1 MKPKRII
8 SLLLALCLLA
18 ALAACGTAAP
28 KPTDGPAPAPTQAPA
43 PTAAPQPTQAPTE
56 APAPT
61 EEPEVTDAPSVPGE
75 ALTVEYTDDTGRTLT
90 IPAEITRLAVTGPM
104 SQIVLFALAPE
115 KLVATANKWDPGAEA
130 YFAPEYFNLPN
141 LGQLYGGKGELNLE
155 ELLAAAPEIV
165 LDIGEP
171 KKSIGEDL
179 AALTEQTG
187 IPFIHI
193 DADTA
198 SMPEAY
204 RKLGALLGL
213 EDRAEVLAS
222 YCEEIMA
229 LANDTMARVGASRV
243 KMLYLLGDQGLNVI
257 AKGSYHA
264 EIIDL
269 VSDNAAV
276 LADPSSKGTGNETD
290 MEQLL
295 LWDPDFIVFSY
306 ASVGDAVGQDPVWQQ
321 LSAIQNGRYAKA
333 PYGPYNWMGFPA
345 SVQRYLGILWLLDT
359 LYPDYV
365 DYDLF
370 TEVNRFYELFFHC
383 TLTEEQYRAILG

>member
-8 SLLLALCLLA
+8 SLLLALCLVL
-18 ALAACGTAAP
+18 ALAACSAPTP
-28 KPTDGPAPAPTQAPA
+28 KPTDAPAPTQTPA

-61 EEPEVTDAPSVPGE
+61 EEPEVTDAPPVPGE
-75 ALTVEYTDDTGRTLT
+75 ALTVEYTDDTGRTLA

-193 DADTA
+193 DAFTA
-198 SMPEAY
+198 TMPDAY
-204 RKLGALLGL
+204 RKLGTLLGL
-213 EDRAEVLAS
+213 EDRAEVLAQ

-229 LANDTMARVGASRV
+229 LAEDTMAKVGENRV
-243 KMLYLLGDQGLNVI
+243 KMLYLLGDEGLNVI
-257 AKGSYHA
+257 AEGSYHS

-269 VSDNAAV
+269 VADNAAV
-276 LADPSSKGTGNETD
+276 LEDPSSKGTGNETD

-295 LWDPDFIVFSY
+295 LWDPDYIVFSY
-306 ASVGDAVGQDPVWQQ
+306 DSVGDKVGEDPLWQQ
-321 LSAIQNGRYAKA
+321 LSAVKNGNYAKA

-345 SVQRYLGILWLLDT
+345 SVQRYLGILWLLKT

>member
-1 MKPKRII
+1 MKPKRIV
-8 SLLLALCLLA
+8 SLLLALCLVL
-18 ALAACGTAAP
+18 ALAACGESAP
-28 KPTDGPAPAPTQAPA
+28 KPTDGPAPAPTE
-43 PTAAPQPTQAPTE
+43 APQPTQAPTE

-61 EEPEVTDAPSVPGE
+61 EEPEVTNAPSVPGE

-90 IPAEITRLAVTGPM
+90 IPAEITRVAVSGPM

-276 LADPSSKGTGNETD
+276 LEDPSSKGTGNETD

-306 ASVGDAVGQDPVWQQ
+306 DSVGDTVGQDPVWQQ

>member
-8 SLLLALCLLA
+8 SLLLALCLVL
-18 ALAACGTAAP
+18 ALAACSAPTP
-28 KPTDGPAPAPTQAPA
+28 KPTDGPAPA

-61 EEPEVTDAPSVPGE
+61 EEPEVTDAPPVPGE

-115 KLVATANKWDPGAEA
+115 KLVATANEWD
-130 YFAPEYFNLPN
+130 
-141 LGQLYGGKGELNLE
+141 QLYGGNGELNLE

-193 DADTA
+193 DAFTA
-198 SMPEAY
+198 TMPEAY
-204 RKLGALLGL
+204 RKLGTLLGL
-213 EDRAEVLAS
+213 EDRAEVLAQ

-229 LANDTMARVGASRV
+229 LAEDTMAKVGENRV
-243 KMLYLLGDQGLNVI
+243 KMLYLLGDEGLNVI
-257 AKGSYHA
+257 AEGSYHS

-269 VSDNAAV
+269 VADNAAV
-276 LADPSSKGTGNETD
+276 LEDPSSKGTGNETD

-295 LWDPDFIVFSY
+295 LWDPDYIVFSY
-306 ASVGDAVGQDPVWQQ
+306 DSVGDKVGEDPLWQQ
-321 LSAIQNGRYAKA
+321 LSAVKNGNYAKS

-345 SVQRYLGILWLLDT
+345 SVQRYLGILWLLKT

>member
-8 SLLLALCLLA
+8 SLLLALCLVL
-18 ALAACGTAAP
+18 ALAACSAPTP
-28 KPTDGPAPAPTQAPA
+28 KPTDAPAPTQAPT

-61 EEPEVTDAPSVPGE
+61 EEPEVTDAPPVPGE

-90 IPAEITRLAVTGPM
+90 IPAQITRLAVTGPM

-115 KLVATANKWDPGAEA
+115 KLVATANEWDPGAEA

-193 DADTA
+193 DAFTA
-198 SMPEAY
+198 TMPEAY
-204 RKLGALLGL
+204 RKLGTLLGL
-213 EDRAEVLAS
+213 EDRAEVLAQ

-229 LANDTMARVGASRV
+229 LAEDTMAKVGENRV
-243 KMLYLLGDQGLNVI
+243 KMLYLLGDEGLNVI
-257 AKGSYHA
+257 AEGSYHS

-269 VSDNAAV
+269 VADNAAV
-276 LADPSSKGTGNETD
+276 LDDPSSKGTGNETD

-295 LWDPDFIVFSY
+295 LWDPDYIVFSY
-306 ASVGDAVGQDPVWQQ
+306 DSVGDKVGEDPLWQQ
-321 LSAIQNGRYAKA
+321 LSAVKNGNYAKS

-345 SVQRYLGILWLLDT
+345 SVQRYLGILWLLKT

>member
-1 MKPKRII
+1 MKIKRIV
-8 SLLLALCLLA
+8 SLLLALCLVLA
-18 ALAACGTAAP
+18 LTACGESAP
-28 KPTDGPAPAPTQAPA
+28 KPTEAPAPAETPAPTQAPQPTQAPA
-43 PTAAPQPTQAPTE
+43 PTAEP
-56 APAPT
+56 APAETT
-61 EEPEVTDAPSVPGE
+61 EPKPE
-75 ALTVEYTDDTGRTLT
+75 TVEYTDDTGRTLT
-90 IPAEITRLAVTGPM
+90 IPAEITRIAVTGPM

-115 KLVATANKWDPGAEA
+115 KMIAVANAWDAGAEA
-130 YFAPEYFNLPN
+130 YFAPEYFRLPV

-155 ELLAAAPEIV
+155 ELLAAAPEVV
-165 LDIGEP
+165 LDVGEP

-193 DADTA
+193 DAYTA
-198 SMPEAY
+198 TMPDAY

-213 EDRAEVLAS
+213 EDRAETLAQ

-229 LANDTMARVGASRV
+229 LVEDTMAKVGDNRV
-243 KMLYLLGDQGLNVI
+243 KMLYLLGDEGLNVI
-257 AKGSYHA
+257 AQGSYHS

-295 LWDPDFIVFSY
+295 LWDPEFIVFSY
-306 ASVGDAVGQDPVWQQ
+306 DSVGDTVGDDPLWQQ
-321 LSAIQNGRYAKA
+321 LGAIKNGNYAKA

-345 SVQRYLGILWLLDT
+345 SVQRYLGILWLLKT

>member
-1 MKPKRII
+1 MKLKRIV
-8 SLLLALCLLA
+8 SLLLALCLVL
-18 ALAACGTAAP
+18 ALAACGESAP
-28 KPTDGPAPAPTQAPA
+28 KPTDGPAPAPTE
-43 PTAAPQPTQAPTE
+43 APQPTQAPTE

-193 DADTA
+193 DAFTA
-198 SMPEAY
+198 TMPDAY
-204 RKLGALLGL
+204 RKLGTLLGL
-213 EDRAEVLAS
+213 EDRAEVLAQ

-229 LANDTMARVGASRV
+229 LAEDTMAKVGENRV
-243 KMLYLLGDQGLNVI
+243 KMLYLLGDEGLNVI
-257 AKGSYHA
+257 AEGSYHS

-269 VSDNAAV
+269 VADNAAV
-276 LADPSSKGTGNETD
+276 LDDPSSKGTGNETD

-295 LWDPDFIVFSY
+295 LWDPEFIVFSY
-306 ASVGDAVGQDPVWQQ
+306 DSVGDKVGDDPLWQQ
-321 LSAIQNGRYAKA
+321 LSAVKNGRYAVA

-383 TLTEEQYRAILG
+383 TLTEEQYRTILG

>member
-8 SLLLALCLLA
+8 SLLLALCLVL
-18 ALAACGTAAP
+18 ALAACSAPTP
-28 KPTDGPAPAPTQAPA
+28 KPTDAPAPTQTPA

-56 APAPT
+56 TPAPT
-61 EEPEVTDAPSVPGE
+61 EEPEVTDAPPVPGE
-75 ALTVEYTDDTGRTLT
+75 ALTVEYTDDTGRTLA

-193 DADTA
+193 DAFTA
-198 SMPEAY
+198 TMPDAY
-204 RKLGALLGL
+204 RKLGTLLGL
-213 EDRAEVLAS
+213 EDRAEVLAQ

-229 LANDTMARVGASRV
+229 LAEDTMAKVGENRV
-243 KMLYLLGDQGLNVI
+243 KMLYLLGDEGLNVI
-257 AKGSYHA
+257 AEGSYHS

-269 VSDNAAV
+269 VADNAAV
-276 LADPSSKGTGNETD
+276 LEDPSSKGTGNETD

-295 LWDPDFIVFSY
+295 LWDPDYIVFSY
-306 ASVGDAVGQDPVWQQ
+306 DSVGDKVGEDPLWQQ
-321 LSAIQNGRYAKA
+321 LSAVKNGNYAKS

-345 SVQRYLGILWLLDT
+345 SVQRYLGILWLLKT

-383 TLTEEQYRAILG
+383 TLTEEQYQAILG

>member
-28 KPTDGPAPAPTQAPA
+28 KPTDGPAPAPTD
-43 PTAAPQPTQAPTE
+43 APQPTQEPTE

-61 EEPEVTDAPSVPGE
+61 EEPEVTAAPPMPGE
-75 ALTVEYTDDTGRTLT
+75 ALAVEYTDDTGRTLT

-193 DADTA
+193 DAFTA
-198 SMPEAY
+198 TMPDAY
-204 RKLGALLGL
+204 RKLGTLLGL
-213 EDRAEVLAS
+213 EDRAEVLAQ

-229 LANDTMARVGASRV
+229 LAEDTMAKVGENRV
-243 KMLYLLGDQGLNVI
+243 KMLYLLGDEGLNVI
-257 AKGSYHA
+257 AEGSYHS

-269 VSDNAAV
+269 VADNAAV
-276 LADPSSKGTGNETD
+276 LDDPSSKGTGNETD

-295 LWDPDFIVFSY
+295 LWDPDYIVFSY
-306 ASVGDAVGQDPVWQQ
+306 DSVGDKW
-321 LSAIQNGRYAKA
+321 GRT
-333 PYGPYNWMGFPA
+333 PCG
-345 SVQRYLGILWLLDT
+345 SS
-359 LYPDYV
+359 
-365 DYDLF
+365 
-370 TEVNRFYELFFHC
+370 
-383 TLTEEQYRAILG
+383 

>member
-1 MKPKRII
+1 MKFKRVI
-8 SLLLALCLLA
+8 SLLSALCLLLALC
-18 ALAACGTAAP
+18 ACGEGAA
-28 KPTDGPAPAPTQAPA
+28 KPTEAPA
-43 PTAAPQPTQAPTE
+43 PTAAPTQAPQPTPAPTE

-61 EEPEVTDAPSVPGE
+61 EEPTVTEAPPIPGE
-75 ALTVEYTDDTGRTLT
+75 ALPVEYIDDTGRTLT
-90 IPAEITRLAVTGPM
+90 IPAEITRVAVSGPM

-115 KLVATANKWDPGAEA
+115 KLIAVSNKWDPGAEA
-130 YFAPEYFNLPN
+130 YFAPEYFNLPI

-165 LDIGEP
+165 LDVGEP

-193 DADTA
+193 DAAT
-198 SMPEAY
+198 STMPDAF

-213 EDRAEVLAS
+213 EDRAEVLAQ

-229 LANDTMARVGASRV
+229 LAEDTMAKVGENRVR
-243 KMLYLLGDQGLNVI
+243 MLYLLGDEGLNVI
-257 AKGSYHA
+257 ARGSYHS

-269 VSDNAAV
+269 VSENAAV
-276 LADPSSKGTGNETD
+276 LDEPSSKGTGNETD
-290 MEQLL
+290 MEQIL
-295 LWDPDFIVFSY
+295 LWDPEFIVFAY
-306 ASVGDAVGQDPVWQQ
+306 DSVGDEVGEDPLWQQ
-321 LSAIQNGRYAKA
+321 LSAVKNGHYAKA

-345 SVQRYLGILWLLDT
+345 SVQRYLGILWLLKT

-383 TLTEEQYRAILG
+383 TLTQEQYQSILG

>member
-1 MKPKRII
+1 MKIKRIV
-8 SLLLALCLLA
+8 SLLLSLCLLL
-18 ALAACGTAAP
+18 ALAACGTPAA
-28 KPTDGPAPAPTQAPA
+28 KPTEAPVQPTAEPTQAPQ
-43 PTAAPQPTQAPTE
+43 PTAEPVPTE
-56 APAPT
+56 APA
-61 EEPEVTDAPSVPGE
+61 EKPE
-75 ALTVEYTDDTGRTLT
+75 TVEYTDDTGRTLI
-90 IPAEITRLAVTGPM
+90 IPGEITRIAVTGPM

-115 KLVATANKWDPGAEA
+115 KLVGISNKWDPGAEA
-130 YFAPEYFNLPN
+130 YFQPEYFSLPV

-155 ELLAAAPEIV
+155 ELLAAAPQIV
-165 LDIGEP
+165 LDVGEA
-171 KKSIGEDL
+171 KKSVGEDL
-179 AALTEQTG
+179 DALTQQTG

-198 SMPEAY
+198 GMGDAY

-213 EDRAEVLAS
+213 EDRAEVLAD
-222 YCEEIMA
+222 YCDEILA
-229 LANDTMARVGASRV
+229 LAKETMAKVGDKRV
-243 KMLYLLGDQGLNVI
+243 KMLYLLGDLGLNVI

-276 LADPSSKGTGNETD
+276 LDDPSSKGTGNETD
-290 MEQLL
+290 LEQLL
-295 LWDPDFIVFSY
+295 LWDPEFIVFAY
-306 ASVGDAVGQDPVWQQ
+306 DSVGDKVGEDPVWQQ
-321 LSAIQNGRYAKA
+321 LSAVKSGNYAKA

-345 SVQRYLGILWLLDT
+345 SVQRYLGILWLLKT

-383 TLTEEQYRAILG
+383 TLTEEQYLAILG

>member
-1 MKPKRII
+1 MKPKRIV
-8 SLLLALCLLA
+8 SLLLALCFVLA
-18 ALAACGTAAP
+18 LSACGESAP
-28 KPTDGPAPAPTQAPA
+28 KPTDGPAPAPTEAPA
-43 PTAAPQPTQAPTE
+43 PTAAPTE

-61 EEPEVTDAPSVPGE
+61 EEPEVTAAPPVPGE
-75 ALTVEYTDDTGRTLT
+75 ALAVDYTDDTGRTLT
-90 IPAEITRLAVTGPM
+90 IPGEITRIAVTGPM

-115 KLVATANKWDPGAEA
+115 KLVATANEWDPGAEA

-165 LDIGEP
+165 LDVGEP

-187 IPFIHI
+187 IPFLHI
-193 DADTA
+193 DAATA
-198 SMPEAY
+198 TMPEAY

-213 EDRAEVLAS
+213 EERAETLAQ
-222 YCEEIMA
+222 YCEEIMS
-229 LANDTMARVGASRV
+229 LAEDTMAKVGENRV
-243 KMLYLLGDQGLNVI
+243 KMLYLLGDEGLNVI

-276 LADPSSKGTGNETD
+276 LDDPSSKGTGNETD

-295 LWDPDFIVFSY
+295 LWNPEFIVFSY
-306 ASVGDAVGQDPVWQQ
+306 DSVGDTVGEDPVWQQ
-321 LSAIQNGRYAKA
+321 LDAVKNGKYAKA

-383 TLTEEQYRAILG
+383 TLTEEQYRAIVG

>member
-1 MKPKRII
+1 MNTKRIV
-8 SLLLALCLLA
+8 SLLLALCLLL

-28 KPTDGPAPAPTQAPA
+28 KPTEAPAP
-43 PTAAPQPTQAPTE
+43 APTE
-56 APAPT
+56 APAPAPT
-61 EEPEVTDAPSVPGE
+61 EAPASTEAPQPATEPEVTEAPPVPGE

-90 IPAEITRLAVTGPM
+90 IPAEISRVAVTGPM
-104 SQIVLFALAPE
+104 SQIVFFALAPE
-115 KLVATANKWDPGAEA
+115 KLVATANEWDPGAEA

-171 KKSIGEDL
+171 KKNVGEDL

-193 DADTA
+193 DAFTA
-198 SMPEAY
+198 TMPEAY
-204 RKLGALLGL
+204 RKLGSLLGL
-213 EDRAEVLAS
+213 EDRAETLAA

-229 LANDTMARVGASRV
+229 LAEKTMAAVGDKRVR
-243 KMLYLLGDQGLNVI
+243 MLYLLGDEGLNVI
-257 AKGSYHA
+257 AKGSYHS
-264 EIIDL
+264 EIIDM

-276 LADPSSKGTGNETD
+276 LEDPSSKGTGNETD

-295 LWDPDFIVFSY
+295 LWDPEFIVFSY
-306 ASVGDAVGQDPVWQQ
+306 DSVGDKVGDDPLWQQ
-321 LSAIQNGRYAKA
+321 LSAVKNGRYAVA

-345 SVQRYLGILWLLDT
+345 SVQRYLGILWLLKT
-359 LYPDYV
+359 LYPDDV

-383 TLTEEQYRAILG
+383 TLTEEQYLAILG